1 MFDIFKGRS
10 DGGSLDGPQDHIGK
24 AEDYGSNNDGGEDSS
39 REGFVLRVVIVPEYL
54 IGIEQVQLGY
64 KLPDSLQ
71 KRHAC

>member
-39 REGFVLRVVIVPEYL
+39 REVLYCVSSLYL
-54 IGIEQVQLGY
+54 SI
-64 KLPDSLQ
+64 
-71 KRHAC
+71 